1 MHEEWEY
8 DVDRTV
14 ADGMDPARLPERIPG
29 RTLRQSLY
37 GMPGHALQRALNG
50 WTFVCVAVLAAL
62 LSVNAFAH
70 TVPPDGQH
78 EATVTEGTDGTAGAP
93 SDTAENAT
101 GQQTAALPDWPLTLV
116 NASHPLPAGYRPP
129 LADVSGS
136 EKQLE
141 RHAAAALQQMF
152 ADAKAAGVPLY
163 LVSGYRSVSYQQG
176 LFERKVR
183 SYLAEGLPRDEAERQ
198 ASAWVARPGTGEHS
212 LGLAADIV
220 SGDWYLAHDDLTQD
234 FEQTPQFVWLREN
247 AARYGFILRYP
258 AGKEAVTGVHYEP
271 WHYRYVG
278 DAAPRIAAAGLT
290 LEEYLGKAA

>member
-1 MHEEWEY
+1 MQKEWEWEY

-14 ADGMDPARLPERIPG
+14 ADGMDPARLPEKIPG

-62 LSVNAFAH
+62 LSVSAFAQTAGDGKPAARPH
-70 TVPPDGQH
+70 PGTAEKTQTVRTTDTPPGAEQS
-78 EATVTEGTDGTAGAP
+78 TVT
-93 SDTAENAT
+93 
-101 GQQTAALPDWPLTLV
+101 LPDWPLTLV
-116 NASHPLPAGYRPP
+116 NAAHPMPAGYLPP
-129 LADVSGS
+129 LTDVPGS

-163 LVSGYRSVSYQQG
+163 LVSGYRSVAYQQG
-176 LFERKVR
+176 LFERKVN
-183 SYLAEGLPRDEAERQ
+183 SLLAEGLPRDEAERQ
-198 ASAWVARPGTGEHS
+198 ASGWVARPGTGEHS

-220 SGDWYLAHDDLTQD
+220 SGDWYLSHDDLTQD
-234 FEQTPQFVWLREN
+234 FEQTPQFDWLREN
-247 AARYGFILRYP
+247 AAHYGFILRYP

-278 DAAPRIAAAGLT
+278 DAAPRIAALGLT
-290 LEEYLGKAA
+290 LEEYLG